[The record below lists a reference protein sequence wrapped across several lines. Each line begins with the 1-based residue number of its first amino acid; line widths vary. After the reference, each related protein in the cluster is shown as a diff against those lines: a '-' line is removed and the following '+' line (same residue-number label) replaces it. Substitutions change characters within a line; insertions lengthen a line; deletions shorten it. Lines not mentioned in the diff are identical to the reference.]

1 MLRIAELASMKG
13 YDYFIFI
20 SSENQVERSATSPT
34 YTATTTGD
42 TTRMSQTGGGWRIN
56 KPSTTNLAQLF
67 REKPLGGLVFSADF
81 ICNSITAKY
90 KITKVTCNN

>member
-1 MLRIAELASMKG
+1 
-13 YDYFIFI
+13 
-20 SSENQVERSATSPT
+20 
-34 YTATTTGD
+34 
-42 TTRMSQTGGGWRIN
+42 MSQTGGGWRIN

-67 REKPLGGLVFSADF
+67 KEKPLGGLVFSADF